1 MDNSVIDLTL
11 SDYSDGEENQ
21 PSDGYEEEETEEFPY
36 KCLQCPAKFKV
47 MAEAQNHF
55 FQNHQHSSE
64 IQNRGKRLTVK
75 NH

>member
-1 MDNSVIDLTL
+1 MNSSMIDLTM

-21 PSDGYEEEETEEFPY
+21 PSDDYEEEEAEDFPY

-55 FQNHQHSSE
+55 FQNHQSSE
-64 IQNRGKRLTVK
+64 IQNGGK
-75 NH
+75 N